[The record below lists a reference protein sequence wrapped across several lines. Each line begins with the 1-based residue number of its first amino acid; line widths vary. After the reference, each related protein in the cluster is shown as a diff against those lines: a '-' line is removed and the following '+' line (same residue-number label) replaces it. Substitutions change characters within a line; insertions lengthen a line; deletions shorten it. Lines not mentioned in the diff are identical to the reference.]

1 MEDDTLGEMQMIS
14 VEGRDVSVATLLER
28 WLRAPRPGPA
38 GLDRGTVDRLRAI
51 FVRGGVEA
59 LRYATRSTG
68 WVQLGL
74 RPGEAALRGQ
84 MYASVAAVARSLL
97 QAGRVRNV
105 FFMHKEPGLRLRFE
119 LGGDDR
125 AAVTEAVRAG
135 LEPAVREGAI
145 ASISPGIYEP
155 ETRLFGGPRSMEHV
169 HRLFTPDAL
178 MWLEFHALAHADPLL
193 SGSAWA
199 LSFVVLQALLASLRI
214 VEWEDIDVWDR
225 VRSRTGRR
233 LPPGAAELAAFDGLS
248 EELRAAWVD
257 HARPYAELPAPLAA
271 LGRTAARAI
280 GDEAVLWRERYFA
293 SEGACLGARAGA
305 ALFVIFHWN
314 RAGLSPMRQALLAES
329 LATRTTV

>member
-1 MEDDTLGEMQMIS
+1 MDDDALDSAQTLSIR
-14 VEGRDVSVATLLER
+14 GRDVPVAALLEH
-28 WLRAPRPGPA
+28 WLRAPSSAPA
-38 GLDRGTVDRLRAI
+38 GLDPRAIGRLRAT
-51 FVRGGVEA
+51 FVRGGLEA
-59 LRYATRSTG
+59 LRHATRSTG
-68 WVQLGL
+68 WVQVGL
-74 RPGEAALRGQ
+74 RPGDEALRGR
-84 MYASVAAVARSLL
+84 MYTSVAALARSLL
-97 QAGRVRNV
+97 QAGSVRNV
-105 FFMHKEPGLRLRFE
+105 FFMHKDPGLRLRFE
-119 LGGDDR
+119 LGRDDR

-135 LEPAVREGAI
+135 LANAAREGAI
-145 ASISPGIYEP
+145 AAISPGVYEP

-178 MWLEFHALAHADPLL
+178 MWLDFHALAHAEPPL

-214 VEWEDIDVWDR
+214 VDWEDIDVWDR

-233 LPPGAAELAAFDGLS
+233 LPPEAAGLAAFDGLS
-248 EELRAAWVD
+248 EDLRAAWVD
-257 HARPYAELPAPLAA
+257 HARPYAELPASLVT
-271 LGRTAARAI
+271 LGRAAARAI

-329 LATRTTV
+329 LASRTTV